1 MKNIMVIAAYPDDE
15 ILGCGG
21 TLYKYSKKS
30 KINLVFLSDGESS
43 RKIKNIKKKIDNRKK
58 CALKVG
64 RLLGANHVI
73 FGDFPDNRLDNS
85 PSIEITQFIEKYIN
99 KIKPDTILTHHY
111 NDLNLDHQV
120 VSNSVITACR
130 PLKSSSVNLILF
142 FEILSSTEWQI
153 NDSKNLFNPNWFEDI
168 SKEIN
173 FKLKLLKIY
182 KDELRTYPHSRSVKG
197 VNALAKYR
205 GVSSGY
211 KFAEGFVLGRKK

>member
-1 MKNIMVIAAYPDDE
+1 MKNIMVIAAHPDDE

>member
-1 MKNIMVIAAYPDDE
+1 MKNIMVIAAHPDDE

-30 KINLVFLSDGESS
+30 KINLVFLSDGETS
-43 RKIKNIKKKIDNRKK
+43 RKNSTKKKIKNRKK
-58 CALKVG
+58 CAIKVG
-64 RLLGANHVI
+64 RLLGASNI
-73 FGDFPDNRLDNS
+73 MFGDFSDNRLDTM
-85 PSIEITQFIEKYIN
+85 PRIEIIQFIEKCIK

-111 NDLNLDHQV
+111 NDLNIDHQV

-142 FEILSSTEWQI
+142 FEVLSSTEWQI

-168 SKEIN
+168 TKEIN
-173 FKLKLLKIY
+173 FKLKLLKFY
-182 KDELRTYPHSRSVKG
+182 KDELRTYPHSRSIKG

>member
-1 MKNIMVIAAYPDDE
+1 MKNNMVIAAHPDDE

-43 RKIKNIKKKIDNRKK
+43 RKIKNPKKKIKNRKK

-64 RLLGANHVI
+64 SLLGAKHI
-73 FGDFPDNRLDNS
+73 MFGDFPDNRLDNL
-85 PSIEITQFIEKYIN
+85 PSIEITQFIEKCIN
-99 KIKPDTILTHHY
+99 KIRPDTILTHHY
-111 NDLNLDHQV
+111 NDLNLDHRV

-197 VNALAKYR
+197 VKALSKYR